1 MWRISVTLI
10 DFYPVIPYF
19 LTAPLYDEITQNF
32 CYNPI
37 RIDVLL
43 SITACLAD
51 APLDDELSEAM
62 ALKGDATKGREI
74 FSICAACHT
83 TEAWGTKD
91 GRYPHLA
98 GQHSSV
104 VIKQLADIRAGNRDN
119 PEMYPLAKEDV
130 LGGPQAIADVV
141 AYIDTLPMSPEPSSG
156 NAGDS
161 ERAEKLFFTKC
172 SGCHGVNGQ
181 GDEESFYPRIHGQ
194 HYEYLLR
201 QLKWIQTGKRR
212 NANKTMMR
220 KIKRLKLE
228 DLERLADYVSM
239 LSPPAEMIAEPGW
252 KNPDFWSN

>member
-1 MWRISVTLI
+1 VWRISVTII

-19 LTAPLYDEITQNF
+19 LTAPLYDEITQNL
-32 CYNPI
+32 CYNSI

-43 SITACLAD
+43 PFLSLACLAD

-104 VIKQLADIRAGNRDN
+104 IIKQLADIRAGNRDN

-130 LGGPQAIADVV
+130 LGGPQAIADVA
-141 AYIDTLPMSPEPSSG
+141 AYIDTLPMNYEPR
-156 NAGDS
+156 AG
-161 ERAEKLFFTKC
+161 L
-172 SGCHGVNGQ
+172 G
-181 GDEESFYPRIHGQ
+181 
-194 HYEYLLR
+194 
-201 QLKWIQTGKRR
+201 
-212 NANKTMMR
+212 
-220 KIKRLKLE
+220 
-228 DLERLADYVSM
+228 
-239 LSPPAEMIAEPGW
+239 
-252 KNPDFWSN
+252 